1 MAQIAPKALQ
11 YLDSFL
17 RSIDIRTQHHNKKG
31 KAKMSQWKLL
41 QVKRDDGASTLVEKY
56 FDVLNVDIPKTS
68 SQASILVELIL
79 QSQRDTLKVSVTICM
94 LCVER

>member
-56 FDVLNVDIPKTS
+56 FDVLNVDILKHRAKHPS
-68 SQASILVELIL
+68 SWNLFCKVNGIL
-79 QSQRDTLKVSVTICM
+79 SR
-94 LCVER
+94 